1 MSPAASTPLT
11 CRLCGCVHQPVAL
24 AAGET
29 ARCVRCNHPL
39 ATARRGSKHAPAALA
54 VAGLIFAAP
63 AALLPFMTIEKYG
76 GARSGNFLTGVA
88 SLNENGMPFLAVWV
102 LVCGGF
108 APILLLAGLAASRR
122 YPDHAQRWGRVLAHW
137 AMPEVYVLAV
147 LVALTRLGRIVQVEL
162 NAGLWCYT
170 AMSLALLV
178 AWQAFRLRLTES
190 SEP

>member
-1 MSPAASTPLT
+1 M
-11 CRLCGCVHQPVAL
+11 
-24 AAGET
+24 
-29 ARCVRCNHPL
+29 RCNHPL
-39 ATARRGSKHAPAALA
+39 TKGRRGGKHAPAALA
-54 VAGLIFAAP
+54 LTGLILAAP
-63 AALLPFMTIEKYG
+63 AALLPFMTIEKFG
-76 GARSGNFLTGVA
+76 SARSGNFLTGVA

-108 APILLLAGLAASRR
+108 APLLLLAAIAAGRH

-147 LVALTRLGRIVQVEL
+147 LVALTRLGRIVQVEV

-170 AMSLALLV
+170 AMSLALLA
-178 AWQAFRLRLTES
+178 AWQAFRLSLPQS

>member
-1 MSPAASTPLT
+1 MSPAAPTPPT
-11 CRLCGCVHQPVAL
+11 CRLCGCVHQPVSL

-29 ARCVRCNHPL
+29 ARCARCNSLL
-39 ATARRGSKHAPAALA
+39 AKAGRGGEHTPSALA
-54 VAGLIFAAP
+54 LTGLIFAVP
-63 AALLPFMTIEKYG
+63 AALLPFMTIEKIG
-76 GARSGNFLTGVA
+76 SARSGNFLTGVA
-88 SLNENGMPFLAVWV
+88 SLNENGMPLLAVWV
-102 LVCGGF
+102 LVCGGL
-108 APILLLAGLAASRR
+108 APLLLLAALAAGRH

-170 AMSLALLV
+170 AMSLALLA
-178 AWQAFRLRLTES
+178 AWQAFRLSLPQS

>member
-1 MSPAASTPLT
+1 MSPTASTPLT

-24 AAGET
+24 ALGET

-39 ATARRGSKHAPAALA
+39 AKADRGGKHAPAALA
-54 VAGLIFAAP
+54 LTGLIFAAP
-63 AALLPFMTIEKYG
+63 AALLPFMTIEKLG
-76 GARSGNFLTGVA
+76 SARSGNFLTGVA
-88 SLNENGMPFLAVWV
+88 SLNENGMPFLAVWI
-102 LVCGGF
+102 LVCGGL
-108 APILLLAGLAASRR
+108 APLLLLAALAVSRH

-147 LVALTRLGRIVQVEL
+147 LVALTRLGRIVHVEV

-170 AMSLALLV
+170 AMSLALLA
-178 AWQAFRLRLTES
+178 AWQAFRLRLPES